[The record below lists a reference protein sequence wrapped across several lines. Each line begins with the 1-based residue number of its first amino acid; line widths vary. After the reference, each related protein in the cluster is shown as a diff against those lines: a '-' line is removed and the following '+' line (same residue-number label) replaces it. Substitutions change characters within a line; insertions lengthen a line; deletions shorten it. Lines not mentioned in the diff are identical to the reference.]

1 MVSSLLKSC
10 IDTMQGQITEV
21 RGARRAFTGSR
32 VKGQIPDLTNY
43 RVQRMLDSSTYIPGN
58 ISMQISILRVSGQTL
73 CQLPTACQEEEVMSL
88 HVSVFTCVSTAVHAH
103 CPIKTPHARLARA
116 LSPVNNSLAWQQV
129 ALTAGIN
136 IQLGEVILKLCTDA
150 RIFR

>member
-1 MVSSLLKSC
+1 
-10 IDTMQGQITEV
+10 
-21 RGARRAFTGSR
+21 
-32 VKGQIPDLTNY
+32 
-43 RVQRMLDSSTYIPGN
+43 
-58 ISMQISILRVSGQTL
+58 
-73 CQLPTACQEEEVMSL
+73 MSL

-150 RIFR
+150 RIFRQSDALMFSCAHAYVCVFVCVLFLVQLSYRETHDDHKDGVPVGGAIT